1 MFVFGVTEVPTN
13 GTVTVSPVLGTEPF
27 AVRVIGV
34 QVPAGGPQVNVQAT
48 EVAVATT
55 LPQAA
60 PPTVTSRTAGMAV
73 PVILSEFPV
82 KVLTVI
88 ASTGAV

>member
-1 MFVFGVTEVPTN
+1 
-13 GTVTVSPVLGTEPF
+13 
-27 AVRVIGV
+27 
-34 QVPAGGPQVNVQAT
+34 
-48 EVAVATT
+48 
-55 LPQAA
+55 
-60 PPTVTSRTAGMAV
+60 VTSRTAGMAV